1 MDVIATAKYIRQS
14 PRKMRLVTSA
24 VSSMPPAEALAQLR
38 LMDKK
43 ASVAISDVI
52 KSAMANAT
60 HNFKLDESTLRIKTL
75 EVSEGPTLKR
85 MSARSRG
92 RASTMLRRMA
102 HVRVVLTDEPQVL
115 GKRRQAALEAK
126 KAPKTAPAKRSAKS
140 TVTAEKEVKE

>member
-1 MDVIATAKYIRQS
+1 MDVIATAKNIRQS

-24 VSSMPPAEALAQLR
+24 VSAMPPAEAMAQLR

-43 ASVAISDVI
+43 ASQAVSDVI

-102 HVRVVLTDEPQVL
+102 HVRVVLTDEPLVL
-115 GKRRQAALEAK
+115 GKRRQAALDAKQAPKQVLAK
-126 KAPKTAPAKRSAKS
+126 KTAKTEVA
-140 TVTAEKEVKE
+140 AEKEVKE